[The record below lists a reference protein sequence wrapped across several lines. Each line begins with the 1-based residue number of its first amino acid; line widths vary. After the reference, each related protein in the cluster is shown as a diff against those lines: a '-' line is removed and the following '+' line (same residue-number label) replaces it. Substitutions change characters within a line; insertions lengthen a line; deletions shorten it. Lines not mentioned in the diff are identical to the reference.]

1 MPSAARGARWLVVA
15 DDTTG
20 ALDGALGFLGTG
32 TVEYRT
38 ARATAPYDADVV
50 AVSTG
55 SRALAAHDGPAV
67 RRTVEAAAARSPVR
81 VFAKIDSTLRGWP
94 VEHVEAVRDAL
105 PHPVTVVVC
114 PAAPALGRTVED
126 GRVLVHG
133 VPAMRSAAGR
143 DAVAP
148 VREDR
153 LTALFDAPVVDAGE
167 LPDLVGTHDAVVVDA
182 SSEAELDALARVTEP
197 LGRRVLLVGSSG
209 LAAALGRLQDRDGAA
224 SAGPAEVPRA
234 ARGLVLVTSAHP
246 LARQQVVAAG
256 NRWPVVAPPPMD
268 ADRVDHGT
276 ALATAQRT
284 ADAAAALL
292 RHDVEAVV
300 VVGGDG
306 ADALLRALGASGVRL
321 LGSLAHGVPW
331 GRVRGGA
338 RDGLLIATKSGGFG
352 DPETLDRVITTLTK
366 GP

>member
-1 MPSAARGARWLVVA
+1 MPSGARAPRWLVVA

-20 ALDGALGFLGTG
+20 ALDAALGFLGVG
-32 TVEYRT
+32 AVEYRV
-38 ARATAPYDADVV
+38 AGADAPADADVV

-55 SRALAAHDGPAV
+55 SRALAVHDGPGV
-67 RRTVEAAAARSPVR
+67 RRAVEAAAEGSSVR
-81 VFAKIDSTLRGWP
+81 VFAKVDSTLRGWP
-94 VEHVEAVRDAL
+94 AEHVEAVRHAL
-105 PHPVTVVVC
+105 PHPVTAVVC
-114 PAAPALGRTVED
+114 PAAPVLGRTVEG

-133 VPAMRSAAGR
+133 EPAMRAVAGR

-148 VREDR
+148 AREDR
-153 LTALFDAPVVDAGE
+153 LTALFDAPLVAVDDVPAI
-167 LPDLVGTHDAVVVDA
+167 VGTRDTVVVDA
-182 SSEAELDALARVTEP
+182 FTEEDLDSLARVVEP
-197 LGRRVLLVGSSG
+197 LGQRVLLVGSSG
-209 LAAALGRLQDRDGAA
+209 LAAALGRLQHRDGEEL
-224 SAGPAEVPRA
+224 PAPEVPRA

-246 LARQQVVAAG
+246 LARRQVAAAG
-256 NRWPVVAPPPMD
+256 DRWPVVAPPPLD
-268 ADRVDHGT
+268 GDRVDHDT
-276 ALATAQRT
+276 ALATARST
-284 ADAAAALL
+284 ADAAADRL
-292 RHDVEAVV
+292 HDDAEAVV

-331 GRVRGGA
+331 GRVRGGS